1 MTARQAVQQRKQEAN
16 LAPTKNADQLL
27 EEASFYDEVEGVFIL
42 TNRDIHSLQAFLF
55 GIRSLISQLDQLQ
68 QHLLEMLHDNE
79 IARKL

>member
-1 MTARQAVQQRKQEAN
+1 MTARLAAQQRKQEAN
-16 LAPTKNADQLL
+16 LAPTKDADQLL
-27 EEASFYDEVEGVFIL
+27 EEASFFDEVEGVFIL